1 MKRILLIEDDADIA
15 LSVKYNLERD
25 GNFQVTTV
33 QDGESGVREATR
45 RSPDLVLLDLNLPG
59 MEGLDVCR
67 ALRQDGQTAAVPIIM
82 LTARVDET
90 DKVTGLELGADDY
103 VTKPFSIRELVARV
117 RAVLRRHDRAEETEP
132 VRACGPLVVNPASRK
147 VEVDG
152 RPVALT
158 RKEFDLLI
166 TLMEA
171 GGRVLGRDR
180 LLENV
185 WGYSYAGE
193 SRTVDVHVR
202 KLRKKLGEACKDM
215 IETVVGVGYRFR
227 GED

>member
-25 GNFQVTTV
+25 GNFQVTSV
-33 QDGESGVREATR
+33 QDGESGVKEASR
-45 RSPDLVLLDLNLPG
+45 RPPDLVLLDLNLPG

-67 ALRQDGQTAAVPIIM
+67 TLRQNGQTASVPIIM

-90 DKVTGLELGADDY
+90 DRVTGLELGADDY

-117 RAVLRRHDRAEETEP
+117 RAVLRRHDRVDEAEP
-132 VRACGPLVVNPASRK
+132 VRTCGPLVVNPASRK

-152 RPVALT
+152 RAVTLT
-158 RKEFDLLI
+158 RKEFDLLS

-171 GGRVLGRDR
+171 GGRVLGRER
-180 LLENV
+180 LLESV